1 MLKVTMRPS
10 LVNIIHQPQ
19 EKTQLYFLQF
29 ACKKRNKKNSV
40 KEAIRRNK
48 KVKISVRR
56 DRG

>member
-1 MLKVTMRPS
+1 MRPS
-10 LVNIIHQPQ
+10 STNIVHQAQ
-19 EKTQLYFLQF
+19 EKMQLYFLQF